1 MLRKIFLCISIIS
14 LLNTQAYEGLKYQG
28 PAKKILI
35 FGGKTGWFGQEIVKI
50 VQKLGHV
57 AICAESRLENRQDI
71 LAELDAVLPDAIIN
85 AAGITGRPHIDWC
98 EDHKQET
105 IRANIIGALNLVDI
119 AYMRNLHITHI
130 GTGCVYDFDEKH
142 PKNSGLGFKEE
153 DEANHYTS
161 FYCSTKI
168 YLEKLFLNYPN
179 LLHLRIRMPLSH
191 DFNPRNFIVKIT
203 SYERVINEPNSL
215 SVLEDLL
222 PIAVDMTLREL
233 KGNFNF
239 VNPGAITHNE
249 ILELYKIYVDPVF
262 TYRNFTIAEQDSI
275 LKAARS
281 NCELDVTKLLKEYPS
296 IPHIKESVI
305 LALKDMRSLKGIS
318 NNA

>member
-1 MLRKIFLCISIIS
+1 MLRKIILLVSI
-14 LLNTQAYEGLKYQG
+14 LNIFNSYTYEGLKYQG
-28 PAKKILI
+28 SAKKILV

-50 VQKLGHV
+50 LQNLGHTAV
-57 AICAESRLENRQDI
+57 CAESRLENREDI
-71 LAELDAVLPDAIIN
+71 LTELDIVKPDAIIN

-119 AYMRNLHITHI
+119 AYMRNLHITHL
-130 GTGCVYDFDEKH
+130 GTGCVYDFDEQH
-142 PKNSGLGFKEE
+142 PKNSGRGFTEE

-168 YLEKLFLNYPN
+168 YLEKLLLNYPN
-179 LLHLRIRMPLSH
+179 LLHLRVRMPLSH

-222 PIAVDMTLREL
+222 PVAVDMTLRGL

-239 VNPGAITHNE
+239 VNPGTITHNE
-249 ILELYKIYVDPVF
+249 ILESYKQYVDSGF

-281 NCELDVTKLLKEYPS
+281 NCELDATKLLKEYPH
-296 IPHIKESVI
+296 IPNIRKSVVM
-305 LALKDMRSLKGIS
+305 ALKDMSAIRKKSK
-318 NNA
+318 ND